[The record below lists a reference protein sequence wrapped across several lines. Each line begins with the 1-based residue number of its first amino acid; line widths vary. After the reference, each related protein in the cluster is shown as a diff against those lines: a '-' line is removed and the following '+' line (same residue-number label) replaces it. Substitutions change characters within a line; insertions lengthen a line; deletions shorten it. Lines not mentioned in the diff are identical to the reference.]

1 VIEQAVDAVKSK
13 DFVNVTAMAS
23 LAVSATD

>member
-13 DFVNVTAMAS
+13 DFVNVTAMES